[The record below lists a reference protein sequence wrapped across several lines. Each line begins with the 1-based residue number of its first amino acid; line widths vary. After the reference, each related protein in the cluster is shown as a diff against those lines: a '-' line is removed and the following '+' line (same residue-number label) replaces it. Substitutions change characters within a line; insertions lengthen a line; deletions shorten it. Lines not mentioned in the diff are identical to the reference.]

1 MRSILHVLPH
11 RGGGGEEMFDMLAG
25 LEGLQHDRCEL
36 SPTREPGR
44 ALPSIVARWPGIA
57 RRARR
62 YDLIHAHGDVVAILI
77 LPLLRRRPS
86 VWYSHGLHLL
96 RRMSGAR
103 LRVVRAALRAVVS
116 ATNRTICSSEAE
128 REDLAELVAPSLRD
142 RLVVVHNGV
151 GLPPPAAP
159 DESARVRRE
168 LGVSDDETLCLY
180 LGQLEERK
188 DPGTLVEAVESA
200 TDAGL
205 VLALAGEGPLLE
217 PLRAR
222 QSPAVRVLGYRDDPQ
237 RLLAAAD
244 VFVMPSTREGL
255 SLAVL
260 RAMSHSVAVVVSDGP
275 GNPEAVG
282 DAGIVFPASDSA
294 ALARVLTALARDP
307 GERERLGRAARAR
320 IEGHFR
326 KEHFLAG
333 MAHVYEDVLAETER
347 G

>member
-1 MRSILHVLPH
+1 
-11 RGGGGEEMFDMLAG
+11 MLAG
-25 LEGLQHDRCEL
+25 LEGWQHDRCEL

-57 RRARR
+57 RRAAR
-62 YDLIHAHGDVVAILI
+62 YDLVHAHGDVVAILI
-77 LPLLRRRPS
+77 LPLLRRRRS

-103 LRVVRAALRAVVS
+103 LRAVTAALRAVVS

-128 REDLAELVAPSLRD
+128 REELAQLVDPSLRD

-151 GLPPPAAP
+151 DLPPAAS
-159 DESARVRRE
+159 DESADVRRE
-168 LGVSDDETLCLY
+168 LGVSDDQTLCLY

-200 TDAGL
+200 ADAGL

-222 QSPAVRVLGYRDDPQ
+222 ESPAVRVLGFRDDPH

-282 DAGIVFPASDSA
+282 DAGIVFPAGDSA
-294 ALARVLTALARDP
+294 ALAGALTTLARDP
-307 GERERLGRAARAR
+307 GERERLGREARAR
-320 IEGHFR
+320 IEEHFR
-326 KEHFLAG
+326 KENFLTG
-333 MAHVYEDVLAETER
+333 MVRVYEDVLAEPER